1 MSNSMAVRSNGA
13 SQVHAT
19 GSDASRNPN
28 AILSRYQP
36 SGASARTAQQDGL
49 SPGVGAS
56 HRMAKTDLAALKM
69 YKTAFEEVGK
79 KYDLPPALLA
89 AIASRESRAGA
100 MLDSRGRGD
109 NGHGFGLMQVDFRYH
124 KPAGGPHSKEHIDQA
139 AGILKDYFN
148 QVKEKHPDWPREQ
161 QLRGALAAYNYG
173 VDNVQTLSGID
184 KGTTGD
190 DYSND
195 VWARAQ
201 FMAPHFGGTSS
212 TGGTDKPAAT
222 AKTPA
227 ATPKPVGGNTVKP
240 IELSKFDGGYEQ
252 QAPSAADVK
261 AGKAS
266 FQIGQQGESVKE
278 LQKKLNVE
286 ADGFFGPETRAAVHN
301 FQLKHGLTPP
311 AGKEGTIGSTTL
323 GWLDNGGCPPATN
336 AKPGT
341 RPTSGAKDD
350 FTSQDNKWTSAPSL
364 NDVKANKQP
373 LREGQQ
379 GAAVSKL
386 QELLGLEADGKFG
399 MDTKKAVAD
408 FQREHGL
415 NPGAGNEGVVGA
427 TTLAAI
433 EKAAS
438 TGGTGKTLG
447 NGVSINTNHPVLK
460 TLAQSYLN
468 NGPTGT
474 CVATTLDN
482 MDRLGVPNTPE
493 ATGMDP
499 NNPRGGMAQM
509 LRNGWESIP
518 FPGARQQTIRSPY
531 GNAQANVVTAEQ
543 YEKLVAQGKVPDGAI
558 IFQTRHGWDYSV
570 SSYGND
576 MGIVRNGGKTTHNY
590 ASMESIIY
598 SDCKD
603 VVILVPKGAIQ
614 RS

>member
-1 MSNSMAVRSNGA
+1 MKNSMTIRSYGA
-13 SQVHAT
+13 SQIHT
-19 GSDASRNPN
+19 TSPDAPREPN
-28 AILSRYQP
+28 AILSLYQP
-36 SGASARTAQQDGL
+36 SGASAWTALQDGL
-49 SPGVGAS
+49 SPGVGTS
-56 HRMAKTDLAALKM
+56 HKMAKTDLAALKM
-69 YKTAFEEVGK
+69 YKTTFEEVGK

-109 NGHGFGLMQVDFRYH
+109 NGYGFGLMQVDFRSH

-148 QVKEKHPDWPREQ
+148 EVKEKHPDWPREQ

-173 VDNVQTLSGID
+173 VDNVRTLSGID
-184 KGTTGD
+184 EGTTGN
-190 DYSND
+190 DYTND

-201 FMAPHFGGTSS
+201 FMAPHFGGTSN
-212 TGGTDKPAAT
+212 TGGTNNNPAAT
-222 AKTPA
+222 THTPA
-227 ATPKPVGGNTVKP
+227 ATTQPVCSNTVKP
-240 IELSKFDGGYEQ
+240 IELSKFDSGYK
-252 QAPSAADVK
+252 QAPSVADVK

-266 FQIGQQGESVKE
+266 FHMGQQGDSVKE
-278 LQKKLNVE
+278 LQTKLNVE
-286 ADGFFGPETRAAVHN
+286 ADGFFGPETREAVHK

-311 AGKEGTIGSTTL
+311 AGKEGTVGPTTL
-323 GWLDNGGCPPATN
+323 GWLDNAGRPPATN

-341 RPTSGAKDD
+341 MPTSGAKDD
-350 FTSQDNKWTSAPSL
+350 FASQDNKWTPAPPL
-364 NDVKANKQP
+364 NGVKVNKQI

-379 GAAVSKL
+379 GPAVSKL
-386 QELLGLEADGKFG
+386 QEWLGLESDGKFG

-415 NPGAGNEGVVGA
+415 TPGAGNEGVVGA

-438 TGGTGKTLG
+438 RGGTGKTLG

-468 NGPTGT
+468 NGPTGM

-558 IFQTRHGWDYSV
+558 IFQTRHGWDYSGG
-570 SSYGND
+570 SYGND
-576 MGIVRNGGKTTHNY
+576 MGVVRNGGKTTHNY

-598 SDCKD
+598 SDCKE

-614 RS
+614 RR